1 MKIVVV
7 GIGKLGEYLAKQLV
21 KDENE
26 VTIVDKNFS
35 KKSNII
41 NNLDVNYIEG
51 NALDSNVLLEANV
64 NSADLLISVMSKDEA
79 NLMCSLIGKKLG
91 AKHTIARI
99 RTPEYANSI
108 NLLKAD
114 LGLSMTINPELMT
127 ANNIAKTL
135 NIPSALDSTTFLKG
149 KIDVISL
156 KVRENSKLEKI
167 SVSDISKNLRI
178 NIIVCAIERNGKTII
193 PDGDTKFLVN
203 DKIYI
208 TGSRKDINSLFKYMG
223 LVSKKT
229 KKVMIAGGSSIAE
242 YLSDILIDMG
252 VSVKILE
259 INSERC
265 LELSERIPKALIVN
279 GDFSDQKILYEE
291 GLDKYD
297 ALVVLTSIDEEN
309 IVYSMFA
316 SLLKVPKIITK
327 VNHIKLD
334 GVIEKANIDAVITP
348 HKIATNQIVQYV
360 RAMQNSGGSS
370 CEAIYKYDDIFEM
383 VEFNVHSDFKKIGVS
398 LKNLKLK
405 KGILIGVIQRG
416 KNIIFPCGTDKII
429 LNDTI
434 VVVNYNNKLKE
445 INDILE

>member
-370 CEAIYKYDDIFEM
+370 CEAVYKYDDIFEM

>member
-229 KKVMIAGGSSIAE
+229 KKVMIAGGSRIAE

-370 CEAIYKYDDIFEM
+370 CEAVYKYDDIFEM

-416 KNIIFPCGTDKII
+416 KNIIFPSGIDKII